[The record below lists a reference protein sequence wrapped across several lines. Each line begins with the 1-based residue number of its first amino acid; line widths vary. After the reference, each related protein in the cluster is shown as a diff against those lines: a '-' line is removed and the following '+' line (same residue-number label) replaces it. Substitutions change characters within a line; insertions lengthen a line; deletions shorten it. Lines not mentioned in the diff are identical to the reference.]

1 MTLATSCVTT
11 APCFVSPYAGIHPQR
26 PFHPPRRK
34 ETVGQIRRET
44 ACSPNRSKIK
54 RENETKKEE
63 EDKKRRKD
71 GIFIHRISRY
81 SLVANTT
88 GEGTEEKAI
97 EIEENREDR
106 RRSKKKTYGRARAPR
121 DRKQKERE
129 RVSLRSLEMVN
140 GDNEARDKRR
150 RIIG

>member
-54 RENETKKEE
+54 RENEEQKKKKKTRKEE
-63 EDKKRRKD
+63 KMAFLSTGFLVIPSLRTRRGRGRRKRRSRSKD
-71 GIFIHRISRY
+71 Q
-81 SLVANTT
+81 
-88 GEGTEEKAI
+88 
-97 EIEENREDR
+97 EDR
-106 RRSKKKTYGRARAPR
+106 RRSEKKTYGRARAPR

>member
-1 MTLATSCVTT
+1 MFSKSIENQT
-11 APCFVSPYAGIHPQR
+11 R
-26 PFHPPRRK
+26 KRR
-34 ETVGQIRRET
+34 
-44 ACSPNRSKIK
+44 
-54 RENETKKEE
+54 TKKEE

-81 SLVANTT
+81 SLVAKTT

-106 RRSKKKTYGRARAPR
+106 RRSEKKTYGRARAPR

-129 RVSLRSLEMVN
+129 RAPLRSLEMVN